1 MGQSRMER
9 FPKQWKH
16 LQWRWTKA
24 FLSVARVVRLCSTGL
39 GSTCIKSCYYPIYC
53 NPFAMSGLGFLLRSP
68 CLTCTMGRSDGRKE
82 RFFVDEIVWLNG
94 STTSPRVSWGSSKN
108 NPKHRWSSCSIPL
121 LYIWAK
127 ALVEEPMVYLPCV
140 FIGNNTAANIM
151 SFRFHWG
158 HNW

>member
-82 RFFVDEIVWLNG
+82 RCDCSLLMSLCGCVVL
-94 STTSPRVSWGSSKN
+94 STASPLVSYSSSKECVQGEC
-108 NPKHRWSSCSIPL
+108 RGER
-121 LYIWAK
+121 
-127 ALVEEPMVYLPCV
+127 LVLGQLQTYYHTVRRV
-140 FIGNNTAANIM
+140 WI
-151 SFRFHWG
+151 
-158 HNW
+158 

>member
-24 FLSVARVVRLCSTGL
+24 FLSVARVARLCSTGL
-39 GSTCIKSCYYPIYC
+39 GCTCIKSCYYPIYC

-82 RFFVDEIVWLNG
+82 RCDCSLLMRLYGWMVQQLLPVFLEVLARTIPSTVDLHVPFHYFTYEPKPWL
-94 STTSPRVSWGSSKN
+94 KN
-108 NPKHRWSSCSIPL
+108 
-121 LYIWAK
+121 
-127 ALVEEPMVYLPCV
+127 
-140 FIGNNTAANIM
+140 IGNNTVANIM